1 MAYHETRF
9 THDARREV
17 LWRTLCHSYFQRLVA
32 PGDAV
37 LELGCGYGDFINH
50 IQCGSKIAM
59 DQWAGAAD
67 YLGPDVRAEIGSI
80 VDLHAIADG
89 SIDFVFASN
98 VFEHLPQTAF
108 AACLAEVKRVLRP
121 GGTLNIVQPNY
132 RFCCNEYFDDY
143 THVAIYSDRSMCDF
157 LRANGLRIVECKPRF
172 LPLTIKSR
180 LPVSPAL
187 IRVYLASPVKPLAK
201 QMFVRASMEGNPAQ
215 L

>member
-1 MAYHETRF
+1 MSYHETRF
-9 THDARREV
+9 AHDDRRQV
-17 LWRTLCHSYFQRLVA
+17 LWRTLCRHYFQRMVA

-50 IQCGSKIAM
+50 IQCARKIAV

-67 YLGPDVRAEIGSI
+67 YLKPEVEAKIGN
-80 VDLHAIADG
+80 IADLSAIQAR

-98 VFEHLPQTAF
+98 VFEHLPQPEF
-108 AACLAEVKRVLRP
+108 AACLAEVRRVLRP

-143 THVAIYSDRSMCDF
+143 THVSIYSDRSLCDF
-157 LRANGLRIVECKPRF
+157 LRAQGLRVLECQARF

-187 IRVYLASPVKPLAK
+187 IRAYLASPVKPLAK
-201 QMFVRASMEGNPAQ
+201 QMFVRAAVERDPR
-215 L
+215 LE